1 MTFLTVYITY
11 SVLCS
16 FTEILTGTG
25 TPILWGAIMGMSRIL
40 AHGHSFVSVKTVVHI
55 LEPNSGN
62 NIPVAYPRSHYN
74 NNNNIFILLY

>member
-16 FTEILTGTG
+16 ITEILTGTG
-25 TPILWGAIMGMSRIL
+25 TQILWGDIMGMSRIL
-40 AHGHSFVSVKTVVHI
+40 AHGYSFVSVKTVVHI
-55 LEPNSGN
+55 LEPNSGK